1 MVLINGALSQRII
14 FAIFSEYFL
23 KSEIYIVKFDY
34 KQVNHK
40 TDFYGCSIVPI
51 ALFAD

>member
-40 TDFYGCSIVPI
+40 TDFYGR
-51 ALFAD
+51 LQN